1 MARYEEGWVKL
12 WRSTLDSDLE
22 KHDTLWWLWTWFL
35 RTATWKE
42 SKVLWEGEQRM
53 LPPGSVVY
61 GITELARKR
70 KQSKSTISRWIK
82 YLVDSGRLRN
92 ETGTR
97 GCIATI
103 CNWKDY
109 QVDDELNGTT
119 SEQKRNSDGTRT
131 EPYEEGK
138 KERRKNIAE
147 SGGIR
152 TAYSEKF
159 ENAWEAYG
167 KVGKK
172 ADASKAFEELNLSSE
187 ELQSLLR
194 AIPTYIAN
202 CRRNDRKQM
211 YFGTF
216 LREDWKDW
224 DRSTSKANI
233 QDDLSGFDFIRKQN
247 EEALARLQKAS
258 GQ

>member
-1 MARYEEGWVKL
+1 
-12 WRSTLDSDLE
+12 
-22 KHDTLWWLWTWFL
+22 
-35 RTATWKE
+35 
-42 SKVLWEGEQRM
+42 
-53 LPPGSVVY
+53 
-61 GITELARKR
+61 
-70 KQSKSTISRWIK
+70 
-82 YLVDSGRLRN
+82 
-92 ETGTR
+92 
-97 GCIATI
+97 
-103 CNWKDY
+103 
-109 QVDDELNGTT
+109 LNGTT